1 MTSLTSIAD
10 EKTRFRRI
18 IIGISLALAAGFL
31 SVGLSFYSLLADQ
44 ARVATQRAVMQ
55 LLEKHRDSFALEV
68 FLHKSGAYELRIDEV
83 VEDASSIVQDFGIC
97 LFKAQG
103 RQILANTLADCS
115 AENLESGAQHLRNG
129 YSEITFPIETGQE
142 NDRVIIIARYRDAGS
157 ILGAIQELPWTILMA
172 LMMLCAMIFGINR
185 VLEAYNRSIFAKVSQ
200 MEREVHTNHAIAL
213 TSKMLAHDLRRPF
226 TMIEGML
233 RLLETS
239 KNPGQLQSVAKRYL
253 PDVRRSMKKI
263 NLIMSDIN
271 LMGNQVT
278 LKYESANP
286 ETLIEVSLTAVF
298 SEFRNADV
306 TLEYQLNHTRQ
317 VLADGIK
324 SLRVFENIFS
334 NFVQAMRG
342 KGHIKLTTRDLH
354 VGKKSFIEFRLANSG
369 NLIPESDLK
378 HLFDPFFT
386 KDKRG
391 GTGLGLAICK
401 QIIGQHGGEIH
412 VYNLMDGSGVEFVF
426 TLPASDTRPCFNG
439 ILPIHSSEYS
449 LPLLKQSESQDSVSV
464 LGCENKVLNTQQ
476 QLGRNLKVL
485 IADDEALYRTVL
497 IEQISNSPSLAT
509 AIDFFEADN
518 IEEAV
523 RLSEACAP
531 DLVIMDIDFGDPE
544 RDGFDAVAAI
554 RARGITAKVCMHSNR
569 GRGDLAELCSSKGV
583 DYFLPKPM
591 QLRPMF
597 HLLQVLN

>member
-1 MTSLTSIAD
+1 MTSLTSISY
-10 EKTRFRRI
+10 EKKRFRRI

-31 SVGLSFYSLLADQ
+31 LVGLSFYSLLADQ
-44 ARVATQRAVMQ
+44 ARVATQRAVVQ
-55 LLEKHRDSFALEV
+55 LLEKHKDSFALEV
-68 FLHKSGAYELRIDEV
+68 FLHKSGAYQLRIDEV
-83 VEDASSIVQDFGIC
+83 VKDASSIVQDFRIC
-97 LFKAQG
+97 LYKAQG
-103 RQILANTLADCS
+103 RQILASTLSDC
-115 AENLESGAQHLRNG
+115 APEDRESGAEHLRSG
-129 YSEITFPIETGQE
+129 YSEITFPIETGQDD
-142 NDRVIIIARYRDAGS
+142 DRVIIKARYRDAGS
-157 ILGAIQELPWTILMA
+157 ILGAIQELPWTIVMA
-172 LMMLCAMIFGINR
+172 LMMLCAMIFGVSR
-185 VLEAYNRSIFAKVSQ
+185 VLESYNQSIFAKVSK
-200 MEREVHTNHAIAL
+200 MERDVHTNHAIAL

-233 RLLETS
+233 GLLETS

-271 LMGNQVT
+271 LMGNQVS
-278 LKYESANP
+278 LKRESANP
-286 ETLIEVSLTAVF
+286 ETLVEASLTAVF
-298 SEFRNADV
+298 GEFKNADI
-306 TLEYQLNHTRQ
+306 TLEYQLHHTHQ
-317 VLADGIK
+317 VLADGLK
-324 SLRVFENIFS
+324 ALRVFDNIFS
-334 NFVQAMRG
+334 NSVQAMRG
-342 KGHIKLTTRDLH
+342 KGHIKVATKDIR
-354 VGKKSFIEFRLANSG
+354 VGKNVFVEFRLSNSG
-369 NLIPESDLK
+369 NAIPESDLT

-401 QIIGQHGGEIH
+401 QIINQHGGEIN
-412 VYNLMDGSGVEFVF
+412 VQNLTDGSGVEFAF
-426 TLPASDTRPCFNG
+426 TLPASETRPCFNG

-449 LPLLKQSESQDSVSV
+449 RPFFEQPESQGSVSV
-464 LGCENKVLNTQQ
+464 LGCESKVLDTQR

-518 IEEAV
+518 VEEAV
-523 RLSEACAP
+523 RLSETCAP

-554 RARGITAKVCMHSNR
+554 RARGITAKICMHSNR
-569 GRGDLAELCSSKGV
+569 GHGDLAEHCSSKGA

-597 HLLQVLN
+597 NLLQALS